1 MMVRGGWETEEKS
14 FVQVVT
20 PKKLEVIKENHHLNI
35 EDVFY
40 DHTRTKIPLIQSHQN
55 VVHGLHLLDE

>member
-40 DHTRTKIPLIQSHQN
+40 DHTRTKI
-55 VVHGLHLLDE
+55 